1 MKNLITRQPLV
12 FSVLVILVLEVF
24 VLAGFFFS
32 KASGVPLVALDL
44 PLLMLNAL
52 LAIVILSVLGW
63 WREAGFNAP
72 TQWQNVHLLL
82 VPLVLLIGPT
92 LLFQPQLP
100 APGNIIVLLI
110 VTLLIGFQEEAIFR
124 GVLLHALRPQG
135 VMNAVLISAG
145 LFGIIHINSLLVGR
159 DPIFVLAQIIA
170 SFLGAIGLGALRIR
184 LNSVVPLVLL
194 HAFNDFLQFSATGG
208 MEAGE
213 VALYIPILKVVI
225 SGLMALYG
233 VYLLRGYREDID
245 PNRVNHCHYRQQGET
260 S

>member
-1 MKNLITRQPLV
+1 MKNLLTKRPII
-12 FSVLVILVLEVF
+12 FSLIVMLILEAF
-24 VLAGFFFS
+24 VLAGLFFS
-32 KASGVPLVALDL
+32 KVSGVPLVSLDL
-44 PLLMLNAL
+44 PMLMLNAV
-52 LAIVILSVLGW
+52 LAIVILSALRGW
-63 WREAGFNAP
+63 QEAGFNAP
-72 TQWQNVHLLL
+72 SQWKNMSLFL
-82 VPLVLLIGPT
+82 VPLALLIGPT
-92 LLFQPQLP
+92 LFFQPQLP
-100 APGNIIVLLI
+100 EPAKIVVLII

-124 GVLLHALRPQG
+124 GILLGAFRPQG
-135 VMNAVLISAG
+135 VMKAVLVSAA

-159 DPIFVLAQIIA
+159 DPIFVLSQVVA

-184 LNSVVPLVLL
+184 TNTVVPLVLL

-233 VYLLRGYREDID
+233 FYLLRGYKEENI
-245 PNRVNHCHYRQQGET
+245 PV

>member
-1 MKNLITRQPLV
+1 MKKLITKQPLV
-12 FSVLVILVLEVF
+12 FSVLVLLVLEAF

-32 KASGVPLVALDL
+32 KASGVPLISLDL
-44 PLLMLNAL
+44 PLLALNAV

-72 TQWQNVHLLL
+72 SQWKNLRLLL
-82 VPLVLLIGPT
+82 VPLALLIGPT
-92 LLFQPQLP
+92 LFFQPQPP
-100 APGNIIVLLI
+100 ASGKIIVLII

-124 GVLLHALRPQG
+124 GVLLRALRPQG
-135 VMNAVLISAG
+135 VMKAVLISAA

-159 DPIFVLAQIIA
+159 DPIFVLAQIVA

-213 VALYIPILKVVI
+213 VALYIPIVKVVV

-233 VYLLRGYREDID
+233 FYLLRGYKEDPISIT
-245 PNRVNHCHYRQQGET
+245 E
-260 S
+260 